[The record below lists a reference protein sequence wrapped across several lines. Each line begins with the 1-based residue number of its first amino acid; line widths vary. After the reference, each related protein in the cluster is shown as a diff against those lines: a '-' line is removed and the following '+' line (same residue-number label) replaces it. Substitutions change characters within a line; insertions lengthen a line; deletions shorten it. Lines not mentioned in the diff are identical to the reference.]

1 MFTKKMLLIIA
12 SILILVAV
20 ISIVFLNMKKKAI
33 TPIDNNSPSAD
44 SGSTSNGGVGITTP
58 GNTTD
63 SRGFSVKSDPAQPFA
78 LTKPRGN
85 EPVIAQNTST
95 KFKDYNKA
103 VADGIIPDQNG
114 MYHQKVDPNYDPS
127 ADPNTNYNLA
137 SSAFVNTYYPN
148 ASQYIAGKTPE
159 QQQQFN
165 SDPIVS
171 VDSQA
176 SGANVNTNIPTI
188 PEADPKIFRVTQD
201 NSVGAVKTYISNLS
215 KALSDLDL
223 VSDPNGI
230 QTIFSTK
237 DPANIDNVK
246 TRLAAVQSL
255 IKTVPVPVKM
265 LGMSEA
271 YYLAYTRAS
280 AFLDDTK
287 AANNLN
293 DGSGPGV
300 ILQTQKDGTALTDYL
315 DLINKDISATTL
327 ILSGK

>member
-44 SGSTSNGGVGITTP
+44 SGSTSNGGVGVITP

-85 EPVIAQNTST
+85 EPVIATNTPT

-137 SSAFVNTYYPN
+137 SSSFLNTYYPD
-148 ASQYIAGKTPE
+148 ASQYIAGQTPE
-159 QQQQFN
+159 QQQQMAL
-165 SDPIVS
+165 SPIVS
-171 VDSQA
+171 TSSDTAKPVSLPSNYSGPSFKKAGNSKNDFQSYFLSMDTATKSFDIVSGNPMVDVFSSSDATQLTAYKIRVSQVVDAIGKVQTPPTLLGISQEYIQTYQAALNVIDDQISLGQATTTNSLAAGATTIA
-176 SGANVNTNIPTI
+176 S
-188 PEADPKIFRVTQD
+188 DF
-201 NSVGAVKTYISNLS
+201 KTYNDLLDQLS
-215 KALSDLDL
+215 LNIKNGLALA
-223 VSDPNGI
+223 
-230 QTIFSTK
+230 K
-237 DPANIDNVK
+237 
-246 TRLAAVQSL
+246 
-255 IKTVPVPVKM
+255 
-265 LGMSEA
+265 
-271 YYLAYTRAS
+271 
-280 AFLDDTK
+280 
-287 AANNLN
+287 
-293 DGSGPGV
+293 
-300 ILQTQKDGTALTDYL
+300 
-315 DLINKDISATTL
+315 
-327 ILSGK
+327 